1 MVHELKID
9 KLYFEDILSNN
20 KKFEIRYN
28 DRNFKINDKVILK
41 EIDLYRQF
49 TGREVEVK
57 IIYLTDYEQKKGYV
71 VFGFEKTSELISD

>member
-9 KLYFEDILSNN
+9 ELYFKDILSDS

-28 DRNFKINDKVILK
+28 DRNFKKNDKVILK
-41 EIDLYRQF
+41 EIDSDRQF

-57 IIYLTDYEQKKGYV
+57 IIYLTDYEQKQGYV
-71 VFGFEKTSELISD
+71 VFGFEKI